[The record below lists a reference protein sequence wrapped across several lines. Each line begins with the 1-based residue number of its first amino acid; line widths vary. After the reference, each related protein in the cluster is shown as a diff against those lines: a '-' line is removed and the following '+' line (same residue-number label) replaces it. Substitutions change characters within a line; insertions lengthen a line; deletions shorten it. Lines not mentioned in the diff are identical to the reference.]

1 MKRFTF
7 LVLAFS
13 VALVQSVSAEDIPT
27 NQKQRA
33 NVTAPRVAPHASVR
47 VAPTTRFNHGQTQQN
62 VVAVRNQPA
71 FRSQQYLRSQVNS
84 IQNRSTAEQIA
95 ARNLAFRNRTTA
107 NALAQ
112 QQTVLTQNQNI
123 AGQHNWSGQQRNWSG
138 QQRNGN
144 GNGNWAGNHHGNWD
158 RNQHHRDWWR
168 SRYNRFALFGGGYYY
183 WNSGY
188 WYPAYGYDPY
198 FSTYSYD
205 APIYSYNDLDPGQVV
220 ASVQTEL
227 QRLGYN
233 PGAVDGTYG
242 PATRRA
248 LLDYQRD
255 TGLPVTCEIDSN
267 TLGSLGLQ

>member
-1 MKRFTF
+1 
-7 LVLAFS
+7 
-13 VALVQSVSAEDIPT
+13 
-27 NQKQRA
+27 
-33 NVTAPRVAPHASVR
+33 
-47 VAPTTRFNHGQTQQN
+47 
-62 VVAVRNQPA
+62 
-71 FRSQQYLRSQVNS
+71 
-84 IQNRSTAEQIA
+84 
-95 ARNLAFRNRTTA
+95 LAFRNRTTA

-144 GNGNWAGNHHGNWD
+144 GNRNWAGNHHGNWD
-158 RNQHHRDWWR
+158 RNHHHRDWWR

-255 TGLPVTCEIDSN
+255 TGLPVTGEIDSN

>member
-1 MKRFTF
+1 MKRSTF
-7 LVLAFS
+7 VLL
-13 VALVQSVSAEDIPT
+13 ALSLASLEPLSAEDNPT
-27 NQKQRA
+27 NQKERRT
-33 NVTAPRVAPHASVR
+33 VVAPRVAPHASVR
-47 VAPTTRFNHGQTQQN
+47 VPPGARYNQGAPQRN
-62 VVAVRNQPA
+62 VVAVRNQQT

-84 IQNRSTAEQIA
+84 IQNRSNAEQIA
-95 ARNLAFRNRTTA
+95 ARNLAFRNRATA

-112 QQTVLTQNQNI
+112 PQTVVTQNQNI
-123 AGQHNWSGQQRNWSG
+123 AAQRNWSG
-138 QQRNGN
+138 QQRNWN
-144 GNGNWAGNHHGNWD
+144 GNQNWNGNRNWAANRHGNWD
-158 RNQHHRDWWR
+158 HNHHHRDWWR

-205 APIYSYNDLDPGQVV
+205 APIYGYNDLDPGQVV

-227 QRLGYN
+227 QRLGYD

-255 TGLPVTCEIDSN
+255 SGLPVTGEIDSD
-267 TLGSLGLQ
+267 TLGSLGLG

>member
-1 MKRFTF
+1 MNRYTF
-7 LVLAFS
+7 LALALS
-13 VALVQSVSAEDIPT
+13 VALLQPVYAEDSKA
-27 NQKQRA
+27 NQKQQAAAAASRG
-33 NVTAPRVAPHASVR
+33 APRPSVR
-47 VAPTTRFNHGQTQQN
+47 VAPTHGQVQRN
-62 VVAVRNQPA
+62 VVAVRNQQA
-71 FRSQQYLRSQVNS
+71 FRSQQYLRTQVNS
-84 IQNRSTAEQIA
+84 IQNRTTAEQIA
-95 ARNLAFRNRTTA
+95 ARNLAFRNRMTA

-112 QQTVLTQNQNI
+112 PQTVVTQNRNI
-123 AGQHNWSGQQRNWSG
+123 AAQRNWSG
-138 QQRNGN
+138 RQRNWN
-144 GNGNWAGNHHGNWD
+144 GNRSWAGGNHHGNWD
-158 RNQHHRDWWR
+158 RNHHHRDWWR

-205 APIYSYNDLDPGQVV
+205 APIYGYNDLDPGQVV

-227 QRLGYN
+227 QNRGYN

-255 TGLPVTCEIDSN
+255 SGLPVTGEIDSD